1 MAEDLAREVTK
12 IGATLDDVCRRVT
25 KIETDNSRLA
35 EKLTSL
41 TTSNAVI
48 LQGQQQM
55 QATLGELT
63 KKYSDVSDRQ
73 RKQEQKPA
81 EHWTK
86 LMWVIGTAI
95 VTAIMT
101 LVIAKIGLS

>member
-1 MAEDLAREVTK
+1 
-12 IGATLDDVCRRVT
+12 
-25 KIETDNSRLA
+25 
-35 EKLTSL
+35 
-41 TTSNAVI
+41 
-48 LQGQQQM
+48 M

-81 EHWTK
+81 EHWAK